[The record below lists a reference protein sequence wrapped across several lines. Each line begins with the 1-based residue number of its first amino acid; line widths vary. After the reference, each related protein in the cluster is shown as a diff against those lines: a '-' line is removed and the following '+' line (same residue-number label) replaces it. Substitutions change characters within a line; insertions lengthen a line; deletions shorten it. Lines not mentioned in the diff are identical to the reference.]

1 MHLTTSEDI
10 EILRETI
17 ACLCN
22 LSLSDENKFEIIKA
36 GACTVMISLSQSADM
51 IVASQGL
58 IIS

>member
-10 EILRETI
+10 EIQREVI

-51 IVASQGL
+51 IVASQGT
-58 IIS
+58 